1 MTSLD
6 TLVADLDTFF
16 ALAESGADPAFSR
29 FLPTVYAEE
38 AIPWQ
43 SWTEPAFGVH
53 FNGLMLRGDASVG
66 TVFLSAFPSDEVL
79 TQFLAQATP
88 GDLLF
93 LHHPINMESGDPR
106 GAWGRFFQP
115 IPLHL
120 RDALQRQRLSVYSCH
135 APLDY
140 HPTLSTS
147 RAIATALGG
156 EVCSEFFPYGPGYAG
171 VLAEIAPISTTSLDA
186 VLCRTFGVPYLD
198 IAGASPA
205 EIRVVAI
212 VAGAGD
218 RVDQMRDAEAR
229 GAHAYISGEIRS
241 RIDSDVGRT
250 RFAAVEAFARETT
263 MALFG
268 VSHAASEFL
277 VMQTAMRQWFT
288 DRYPIPTVLL
298 PESHWWR

>member
-6 TLVADLDTFF
+6 TLVTDLDTFF
-16 ALAESGADPAFSR
+16 NLAESGADPAFAR
-29 FLPTVYAEE
+29 FLPAVYAAE

-53 FNGLMLRGDASVG
+53 FNGLMMRGDATVG
-66 TVFLSAFPSDEVL
+66 TIFLSAFPSDEVL
-79 TQFLAQATP
+79 THFLAQAAP

-120 RDALQRQRLSVYSCH
+120 RAALQRQRLSVYSCH

-156 EVCSEFFPYGPGYAG
+156 DVRAEFFPYGPGYAG
-171 VLAEIAPISTTSLDA
+171 VLVEIAPVSTTALEA
-186 VLCRTFGVPYLD
+186 VLCRSFGVPYLD
-198 IAGASPA
+198 VAGASPS
-205 EIRVVAI
+205 EIRLVAI

-218 RVDQMRDAEAR
+218 RVDQMRDVESR
-229 GAHAYISGEIRS
+229 GAHAYVSGEIHS
-241 RIDSDVGRT
+241 RIDSDIGRT
-250 RFAAVEAFARETT
+250 RFAVVEQFARETT
-263 MALFG
+263 MALLG

-277 VMQTAMRQWFT
+277 VMQSAMRTWFA

>member
-6 TLVADLDTFF
+6 TIVTDLDTFF
-16 ALAESGADPAFSR
+16 NLAESGADPAFSR
-29 FLPTVYAEE
+29 FLPYVYAEE

-43 SWTEPAFGVH
+43 SWTEPAFRVH
-53 FNGLMLRGDASVG
+53 FNGLMLRGDATVG
-66 TVFLSAFPSDEVL
+66 TIFLSAFPSDEVL
-79 TQFLAQATP
+79 THFIAQASP

-106 GAWGRFFQP
+106 GALGRFFQP
-115 IPLHL
+115 IPQHL

-156 EVCSEFFPYGPGYAG
+156 DVFGEFFPYGPGYAG
-171 VLAEIAPISTTSLDA
+171 VLAEIAPVSTTALEGI
-186 VLCRTFGVPYLD
+186 LCRTFGVPYLD
-198 IAGASPA
+198 VAGARPE
-205 EIRVVAI
+205 EIRRVAI

-218 RVDQMRDAEAR
+218 YADQMRDAEAR
-229 GAHAYISGEIRS
+229 GAQAYVSGEILNH
-241 RIDSDVGRT
+241 IDSDIGRT
-250 RFAAVEAFARETT
+250 RFAAVDAFARETT
-263 MALFG
+263 MALIG

-277 VMQTAMRQWFT
+277 VMQSSMRTWFA